1 MPESDPVENLVHDH
15 ADLNRRVIAIGV
27 LVEKVRR
34 TSVDLAEL
42 VVPLTELRELLFL
55 HFAREEEGLFPFVA
69 EVLPS
74 LADQM
79 REMAL
84 AHDAICGG
92 LARMI
97 HLACVGGDPV
107 TLGGVF
113 ERFEVAY
120 SAHAGTEAELLA
132 AVDRGLGADHR
143 ARLAALVDGL

>member
-79 REMAL
+79 REMA
-84 AHDAICGG
+84 
-92 LARMI
+92 R
-97 HLACVGGDPV
+97 
-107 TLGGVF
+107 
-113 ERFEVAY
+113 AY
-120 SAHAGTEAELLA
+120 SVHAECSARSCFLPS
-132 AVDRGLGADHR
+132 AVSR
-143 ARLAALVDGL
+143 